1 MYPLTPWVK
10 KLLVANIV
18 AFIATAAI
26 QPLYLNLALVPPLVF
41 TRPWTLFSYMFLHA
55 GLGHLFFNMI
65 GLFFFG
71 PRLEVRLGGKDFLWL
86 YFLGGIGGAVFS
98 FFFAPSAMVVG
109 ASAAVYG
116 VLLGF
121 AMYWPHE
128 RIYIWAVLPVP
139 AWLLAA
145 ILVVM
150 SLYSGVSGA
159 QSRTAHFAHLG
170 GLVFGFL
177 YLKWR
182 EWQRGAAK
190 REFQKKLSAP
200 LPGVEAGSGDR
211 AAVQRWESIDI
222 AKLHELNREEV
233 VSLLGKVNKFGVRSL
248 SLAERQFLDR
258 MSARG

>member
-18 AFIATAAI
+18 AFIGTAAL
-26 QPLYLNLALVPPLVF
+26 PALAFNLALFPPAVV
-41 TRPWTLFSYMFLHA
+41 TRPWTLFTYMFLHA

-71 PRLEVRLGGKDFLWL
+71 PRLEVRLGGRDFLWL

-98 FFFAPSAMVVG
+98 FFFAPDALVVG

-121 AMYWPHE
+121 ALYWPHE

-170 GLVFGFL
+170 GLVFGFA

-182 EWQRGAAK
+182 EWRRGAAK
-190 REFQKKLSAP
+190 REFQKKLNQP
-200 LPGVEAGSGDR
+200 LTSVEAGSGER
-211 AAVQRWESIDI
+211 AAVQRWEAIDL

-248 SLAERQFLDR
+248 SVAERQFLDR

>member
-10 KLLVANIV
+10 RLLVANIV
-18 AFIATAAI
+18 MFIVTNAA
-26 QPLYLNLALVPPLVF
+26 PALYFGLALTPPLVF
-41 TRPWTLFSYMFLHA
+41 SRPWTVLTYMFLHA

-71 PRLEVRLGGKDFLWL
+71 PRLEVRLGGNDFLWL

-98 FFFAPSAMVVG
+98 FIFAPSASVVG

-121 AMYWPHE
+121 ALYWPNE
-128 RIYIWAVLPVP
+128 RIYIWGILPVQ
-139 AWLLAA
+139 AWLLAT
-145 ILVVM
+145 ILVVV
-150 SLYSGVSGA
+150 SLYSGVSGS

-170 GLVFGFL
+170 GLAFGFL

-190 REFQKKLSAP
+190 R
-200 LPGVEAGSGDR
+200 
-211 AAVQRWESIDI
+211 
-222 AKLHELNREEV
+222 V
-233 VSLLGKVNKFGVRSL
+233 VSLLGKVNRLGVRSL
-248 SLAERQFLDR
+248 SAAERQFLDR
-258 MSARG
+258 MSTRH